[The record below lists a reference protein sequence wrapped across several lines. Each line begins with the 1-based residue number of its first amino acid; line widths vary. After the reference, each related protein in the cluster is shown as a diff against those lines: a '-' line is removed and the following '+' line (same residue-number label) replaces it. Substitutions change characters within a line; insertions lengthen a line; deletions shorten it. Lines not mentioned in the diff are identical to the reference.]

1 MYKQAK
7 YVTSAQVTTV
17 TTCNCNSFLKSL
29 TSKPIT
35 LIFLNYKNINT
46 HDGGWILF
54 CVGLSAIHMAVMANS
69 MSCLKQ
75 LIAAGVNVNAQEQKS
90 GRTALHLAVEQ
101 ENIPLAGCLL
111 LEVRAEFLSPRSFQL
126 EM

>member
-1 MYKQAK
+1 M
-7 YVTSAQVTTV
+7 T
-17 TTCNCNSFLKSL
+17 L
-29 TSKPIT
+29 TFPYIS
-35 LIFLNYKNINT
+35 NINV
-46 HDGGWILF
+46 HDGWVLC

-90 GRTALHLAVEQ
+90 GRTALHLAVEH

-111 LEVRAEFLSPRSFQL
+111 LEVRVEFLSPGSFHLRNFKILKNPQVP
-126 EM
+126 